1 VLVGFRPTTVFGVE
15 LAYSGSVNEVKYVNL
30 GLPTPSDGADIV
42 GNGGH
47 ADVTFGLASTLV
59 QPFVLA
65 GVGITHYDVRTA
77 SAQAAGF
84 QSDTAGYIP
93 LGGGIRAQMGVFT
106 ADARF
111 TWSIPFDDDLVPAVP
126 TAGSDLGVWRPL
138 PGLIERRRDLVTC
151 LDGVVSRRGV
161 SRRGVSTRCQTLR
174 TRREGLRRGVKHLVA
189 ALEGPRG
196 CARSP

>member
-1 VLVGFRPTTVFGVE
+1 MRGRRPSDSERRDWLRGVTVLVGGGVEGWTGSLASRIRPGPAWDVLVGFRPTTVFGVE

-30 GLPTPSDGADIV
+30 GLPTPSDGADMV
-42 GNGGH
+42 RNGGH

-111 TWSIPFDDDLVPAVP
+111 TLSIPFDDDLVPAVP
-126 TAGSDLGVWRPL
+126 KQGLLGLTSVSGGHYQGSLNVGATW
-138 PGLIERRRDLVTC
+138 
-151 LDGVVSRRGV
+151 
-161 SRRGVSTRCQTLR
+161 
-174 TRREGLRRGVKHLVA
+174 
-189 ALEGPRG
+189 
-196 CARSP
+196 